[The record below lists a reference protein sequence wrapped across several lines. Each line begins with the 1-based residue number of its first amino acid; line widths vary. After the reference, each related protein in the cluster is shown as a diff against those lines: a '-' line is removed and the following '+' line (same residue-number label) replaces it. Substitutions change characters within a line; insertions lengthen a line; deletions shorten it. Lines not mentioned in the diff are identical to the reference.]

1 MKTVRSVERAISVL
15 MFIAENPNALGLS
28 EISRNVR
35 LDKATTLRLIATLEK
50 EGLVRQEPNS
60 RHYILG
66 PSVSRLI
73 NPLHMDIRR
82 ICKPHMEQLVQ
93 STGET
98 VCLIVR
104 RGLEHVIAEA
114 VSAQYELCMAPNIGS
129 TTPVYAGAS
138 GKCILAFSSD
148 DEVDHVIKLTKL
160 KAITKD
166 TITNPQSFRRQLAKI
181 RRQGYAISQGEI
193 HPGGAAVAAPIF
205 DRTGEIVAAID
216 LRGPQLRL
224 DRVKLNQLST
234 VVLKCA
240 NAISSD
246 QGFERQMS
254 AAQ

>member
-15 MFIAENPNALGLS
+15 MFIAENPDALGLS

-82 ICKPHMEQLVQ
+82 ICKPHLEQLVQ

-98 VCLIVR
+98 ACLIVR

-114 VSAQYELCMAPNIGS
+114 VSAQYELCMAPNIGN

-138 GKCILAFSSD
+138 GKCILAFLSD
-148 DEVDHVIKLTKL
+148 DEVDHIIKATKL
-160 KAITKD
+160 KAVTKD
-166 TITNPQSFRRQLAKI
+166 TINNPQSYRRQLAKV

-205 DRTGEIVAAID
+205 DRTGEIVAAVD

-224 DRVKLNQLST
+224 DRVKLNQFST

-240 NAISSD
+240 NAISRD

-254 AAQ
+254 QAQ